1 LPDPDGIGNGTHIHM
16 SLRDHAGVAV
26 MLDPERPYGLSRIA
40 EHFIAGILNHMPAL
54 AAVTTPSVASYY
66 RLTPNRWAPT
76 WANVSSQ
83 DRAASLRVCPG
94 SASQFNVEYR
104 VADATASPYMALGA
118 LVYAGVDGIGRRLTL
133 PAPSKKPFAA
143 MDDAER
149 ATAGMRPLPRSLGE
163 ALALLR
169 NTPAA
174 SNWFGPE
181 FLDLYLNYKLEE
193 VQALAG
199 REAQDICDRY
209 AAVY

>member
-1 LPDPDGIGNGTHIHM
+1 M